1 MKKIINKQPN
11 GKNCFVC
18 GVENDKGL
26 GAFFYETDTNEVV
39 ALFTP
44 ESVHQGYPG
53 RLHGGVVASIL
64 DETIGRAIQIG
75 SPDTWGVTAELSLS
89 YKKPL
94 PYGQQLKAVARVT
107 KDYRLLFEG
116 EGEIYTQDGEV
127 AVTAKAKFVKMDLTK
142 ISSDENTE
150 ELKVYLHMDDP
161 TEV

>member
-11 GKNCFVC
+11 DKNCFVC
-18 GVENDKGL
+18 GVNNDKGL

-44 ESVHQGYPG
+44 EPSHQGYPD
-53 RLHGGVVASIL
+53 RLHGGVAASIL

-94 PYGQQLKAVARVT
+94 PCGQQLKAVARVT

-116 EGEIYTQDGEV
+116 EGEIYTPDGEI
-127 AVTAKAKFVKMDLTK
+127 AVTAKAKFVKMDLNK
-142 ISSDENTE
+142 ISTDEDVE
-150 ELKVYLHMDDP
+150 ELQVYLHMDDP
-161 TEV
+161 TEI